1 MQFRTNNQWS
11 SITLLFIRILLSS
24 LFLTLPL
31 AGLYLYPY
39 WTGKLKPKI
48 VFLFF
53 EKKAKAVFLPGC
65 KFCVTFWNR
74 NLLVLVSFRESFFP
88 QRYIKGISDRTLEVG
103 PRNESFPRNNC
114 SRALSYFPSRLD
126 GRARKAVYEMRKTC
140 SQDLF
145 TRVSVRQLL
154 VQTRINEENR
164 GMRLRIPSFFL

>member
-1 MQFRTNNQWS
+1 MQFRTNSQWS

-24 LFLTLPL
+24 VFLTLPL

-39 WTGKLKPKI
+39 WTGKLKSKI
-48 VFLFF
+48 
-53 EKKAKAVFLPGC
+53 LPGC

-74 NLLVLVSFRESFFP
+74 NLLVLVSLRESFFP

-103 PRNESFPRNNC
+103 PGHESFPRNIC

-145 TRVSVRQLL
+145 THVSVRQLL

-164 GMRLRIPSFFL
+164 GMRLRVPSFFL